1 MLKIRVAIADAQ
13 YLIRLGLT
21 QVLSHDSRYQIIGQ
35 CSNSKE
41 LRLLLNSKEVDIV
54 IIDYAQEK
62 FSLDDL
68 KYIHQTNPNTKILV
82 ITPNH
87 DKEKVFEAL
96 KYGVVSFLTKECEQE
111 EILSALNAT
120 SKAEKF
126 ICNKIIDVIL
136 DKQINPAEER
146 DCRANSLSKR
156 ELEIIQLTVKGL
168 SAKEIG
174 QELFISTHTVY
185 THKKNILKKL
195 NLNSSSEVIF
205 YALDNGIIYN

>member
-1 MLKIRVAIADAQ
+1 MQKIRVIIADAQ
-13 YLIRLGLT
+13 YLIRLGLI
-21 QVLSHDSRYQIIGQ
+21 QVLSRDNRYQFIGQ
-35 CSNSKE
+35 CANSAE
-41 LRLLLNSKEVDIV
+41 LRTMLRNQQVDIV
-54 IIDYAQEK
+54 IMDYAQEE
-62 FSLDDL
+62 FSLEDL
-68 KYIHQTNPNTKILV
+68 RYINSIDSEIKILV
-82 ITPNH
+82 ITPDQ

-146 DCRANSLSKR
+146 DCRANTLSKR
-156 ELEIIQLTVKGL
+156 ELEIIQLTAKSL

-174 QELFISTHTVY
+174 QQLYISTHTVY

-195 NLNSSSEVIF
+195 NLNSSSEVVF
-205 YALDNGIIYN
+205 YARDNGIIYN